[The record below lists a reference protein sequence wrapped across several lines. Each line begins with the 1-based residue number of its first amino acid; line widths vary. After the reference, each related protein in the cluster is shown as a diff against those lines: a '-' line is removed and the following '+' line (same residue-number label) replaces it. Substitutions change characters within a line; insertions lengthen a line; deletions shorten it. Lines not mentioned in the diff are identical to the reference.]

1 MAPARF
7 VIKTVGPLV
16 TIQDHGRYGFL
27 RYGVPESGPMD
38 RDAFEIAHAALGYD
52 AGGAAIEVSLGGIA
66 LECVEGSVTLAIAGG
81 GFAITLDKTAVG
93 SWSVVNVRAG
103 SSVTIHGP
111 ALGGAGRTW
120 PLPAGLWRRRGSEVI
135 RPMHRQGLAEAA

>member
-1 MAPARF
+1 MARARF

-52 AGGAAIEVSLGGIA
+52 AGGAAIEVSLGGIT

-81 GFAITLDKTAVG
+81 GFVITLDKTALG
-93 SWSVVNVRAG
+93 SWPS
-103 SSVTIHGP
+103 
-111 ALGGAGRTW
+111 
-120 PLPAGLWRRRGSEVI
+120 
-135 RPMHRQGLAEAA
+135 